1 MKNSSKLDWERISK
15 LESQE
20 IHKISRIER
29 KNILITENQHIFQNV
44 ISFLAEKFKNDCY
57 FLAFLELLLGALED
71 FTLRIL
77 IVASFVSIGISV
89 GTEEDHRETAWI
101 EGFAIFM
108 AVLISSMIQASND
121 YQKEKQFQK
130 LNKVADD
137 RKKVLIV
144 RNGEV
149 INIHQELVL
158 TGDIIHLSEG
168 MEIPADGL
176 LFEASEVTCDES
188 AMTGETNPI
197 KKKVLR
203 NCIEERNKI
212 VNQGGKNKAQT
223 RDVSSPILLSGTRV
237 TFFFMIYHK
246 FDIFRF

>member
-1 MKNSSKLDWERISK
+1 MG
-15 LESQE
+15 
-20 IHKISRIER
+20 
-29 KNILITENQHIFQNV
+29 T
-44 ISFLAEKFKNDCY
+44 
-57 FLAFLELLLGALED
+57 LED

-108 AVLISSMIQASND
+108 AVVISSLVQSGND

-137 RKKVLIV
+137 RKKVLV
-144 RNGEV
+144 YRNGEIV
-149 INIHQELVL
+149 NLNQEMVL
-158 TGDIIHLSEG
+158 TGDVIDLTEG

-176 LFEASEVTCDES
+176 IFEASEVTCDES

-197 KKKVLR
+197 KKKILR
-203 NCIEERNKI
+203 QCLEERNRI
-212 VNQGGKNKAQT
+212 INQGGKNKAQT
-223 RDVSSPILLSGTRV
+223 HDVSSPILLSGTRV
-237 TFFFMIYHK
+237 FF
-246 FDIFRF
+246 